1 MSLLLCVHSRVSLQ
15 CVNTLALFTAQLW
28 NDWTPISCLCV
39 YMPNFWVVTDVLQCT
54 RPWCSA
60 PKLTHTPH
68 PLPPSVECQ
77 AAGTR
82 GRAAKAGGGE
92 QQGAVTCVTHHTH
105 TTVCIAEPLRVRI
118 RLHMLLFSLLAPVGH
133 LSNTRL
139 PPPILPCRRH
149 CDRTTR
155 LIQITS
161 ANA

>member
-1 MSLLLCVHSRVSLQ
+1 MLCVHSRVSLQ
-15 CVNTLALFTAQLW
+15 CVNTLAMFTAQLW
-28 NDWTPISCLCV
+28 NDWTPILCLCV

-68 PLPPSVECQ
+68 PLPPSVQYQ

-105 TTVCIAEPLRVRI
+105 TTVCIAYLYQSGSICTCSCSHSWHQWDNSLTLGCLLLSSHAVGTVTEP
-118 RLHMLLFSLLAPVGH
+118 P
-133 LSNTRL
+133 
-139 PPPILPCRRH
+139 
-149 CDRTTR
+149 D
-155 LIQITS
+155 
-161 ANA
+161 